1 MRTDLNKT
9 VEEKYEAFSLV
20 EMLLTIAIIGMV
32 MLISSVTLTTL
43 IKVST
48 VASNKIRA
56 RNESEFVL
64 ELVRRTVR
72 NSDPSDVLIFSTQEA
87 RKFNIENMSV
97 VDTGLEDIENVYQAI
112 GETEIGNEIHFRP
125 YGYKDWICLGFFES
139 SQDSQKGY
147 ILRTSAENLSGQH
160 ESCFGSTPYI
170 IVLNSDYVDTN
181 SFNISYT
188 ISNDGNYLIRFDIE
202 SEPVDWY
209 LGSGAPI
216 KRTVF
221 RQGIVSTEGLIW

>member
-1 MRTDLNKT
+1 MSI
-9 VEEKYEAFSLV
+9 EIEKKIEDRYEAFSLV
-20 EMLLTIAIIGMV
+20 EMLITIVIIGMV

-87 RKFNIENMSV
+87 RKFDFDNMAI
-97 VDTGLEDIENVYQAI
+97 VDTGLEDIESVYQEI

-125 YGYKDWICLGFFES
+125 YGYKDWICLAFFES
-139 SQDSQKGY
+139 SEDSEKGY

-181 SFNISYT
+181 SFNIAYT
-188 ISNDGNYLIRFDIE
+188 VSNDGNYLIRFDIE

-216 KRTVF
+216 KRKVF